1 MSQLSP
7 ASQAMLE
14 AIRGN
19 TKNAEV
25 FEVLCNL
32 TVTVVPEDDRNLFAQ
47 EVSPDKLFAG
57 GQFAGTGRGPQPV
70 NLLYDGLKQLKVWME
85 EHAPVSV

>member
-1 MSQLSP
+1 
-7 ASQAMLE
+7 MLE
-14 AIRGN
+14 AIRSN

-32 TVTVVPEDDRNLFAQ
+32 AAKVVPEDDRNLFAQ

-57 GQFAGTGRGPQPV
+57 GLFSGSGRGPQPV
-70 NLLYDGLKQLKVWME
+70 NLLYDGLEKLKNWME
-85 EHAPVSV
+85 NHAPVSV